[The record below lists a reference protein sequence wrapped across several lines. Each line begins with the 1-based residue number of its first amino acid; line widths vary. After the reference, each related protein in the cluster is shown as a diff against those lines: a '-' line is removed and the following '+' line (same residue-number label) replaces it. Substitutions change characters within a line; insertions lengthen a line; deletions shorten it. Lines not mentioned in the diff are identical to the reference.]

1 MDPNAESY
9 VEWSPYSFMGN
20 NPVNNID
27 PTGKDWYKNDSTGGV
42 LWVDS
47 QDKTYTSNGLTY
59 SNIGSSY
66 SVEIGDGQ
74 YLNYYQNALVSIST
88 GGAVNAMDRIL
99 SDDALMG
106 AYLGK
111 DSPLSD
117 KYKSDLIVASIHRE
131 TDKWGKFGAM
141 ILMGEMGG
149 MVIGGAVEGVLALRA
164 ASLASK
170 TAIRTTAHGAERIAG
185 AAATR
190 GGVLTEAE
198 IVAARAT
205 GQTLKQADGAIVK
218 VQQIAGGRYNVVVE
232 GKRGIITTFKNLSE
246 KSLDRLSNN
255 YGWTKAR

>member
-20 NPVNNID
+20 NPINNID
-27 PTGKDWYKNDSTGGV
+27 PTGMDWYRNDSTGGV

-47 QDKTYTSNGLTY
+47 QDKTYTKDGLTY

-66 SVEIGDGQ
+66 SIEIGDGE
-74 YLNYYQNALVSIST
+74 YLNYYQNALVSISK

-117 KYKSDLIVASIHRE
+117 QYKIDLIVASMHQ
-131 TDKWGKFGAM
+131 TTGKWGEAMAM
-141 ILMGEMGG
+141 IMIGEVGG
-149 MVIGGAVEGVLALRA
+149 YLIGGAVEGVLALRA
-164 ASLASK
+164 ASVASK

-198 IVAARAT
+198 IVAARAA

-218 VQQIAGGRYNVVVE
+218 VQQIAGGRYNVVVQ
-232 GKRGIITTFKNLSE
+232 GKRGVITTFKNLSE
-246 KSLDRLSNN
+246 KSLSRLSKN